1 MINKDVKIVKSQLY
15 EDKADSL
22 ITFFFRIPL
31 VYHDGLA
38 L

>member
-1 MINKDVKIVKSQLY
+1 MFNKDAKIVKSQLY

-22 ITFFFRIPL
+22 ITFFFRIPP
-31 VYHDGLA
+31 VYHDGLD